1 MPRAVRFLWVGKL
14 KEAFFRD
21 AAAHYQA
28 RLKPLLPF
36 EETAVRDAPGKLPPA
51 EKSER
56 ECRALLEAMGPKDF
70 VVCLDER
77 GQELASRQL
86 ADKLRSWTEDPNPR
100 PCFVVGGAFGLNEA
114 VRGRARFVWS
124 LGRLTLPHELA
135 RVVLLEQVYRA
146 AAILKGIP
154 YHHD

>member
-1 MPRAVRFLWVGKL
+1 MSRSARFLWVGKL
-14 KEAFFRD
+14 KEPFFRD
-21 AAAHYQA
+21 AAAHYID

-36 EETAVRDAPGKLPPA
+36 EEIVLRDASGKLPPS
-51 EKSER
+51 EKSKR
-56 ECRALLEAMGPKDF
+56 ECRVILETLDPKDF

-77 GQELASRQL
+77 GQELSSRQL
-86 ADKLRSWTEDPNPR
+86 AEKLRVWTEDLNIR
-100 PCFVVGGAFGLNEA
+100 PCFVMGGAFGLNAA
-114 VRGRARFVWS
+114 VRSRACLVWS
-124 LGRLTLPHELA
+124 LGRITMPHELA